1 MSRDPF
7 AGFLDPFALW
17 DISATYDHYSA
28 FFDLAIYTAIFVALA
43 QSVYGLRFQG
53 RPGRILSSAVGLGL
67 AISLTLAEEQFGW
80 NLRAAGPI
88 AAVILLVL
96 VGVLILHV
104 MLKAHVAWRLAAP
117 LTYVLL
123 YMFVRALSPELF
135 DMIMDRAPFIHL
147 LSAVVLLVCVWQFG
161 VALWPG
167 GGKSAGRTWG
177 DEGIVPP
184 DVEDRER
191 REIRVE
197 RQIRRN
203 WLPHARR
210 SARHLG
216 HDLRSIKKA
225 LSEPEP
231 PWADIRN
238 ALANASNESNEIDQI
253 IQRIQYLDDR
263 LRNFDWRELRELESH
278 HNGLTRE
285 DQPKLKAQIHLERRK
300 IHREHAIKGAIERTR
315 NLHRQFQETLDQAIK
330 VCSYQNAT
338 AAHQSITQAIKIE
351 AARKKELKNLQKAE
365 TRLMALAQCKLKEE
379 ND

>member
-135 DMIMDRAPFIHL
+135 DMILDRAPFIHL
-147 LSAVVLLVCVWQFG
+147 LSAVILLVCVWQFG

-167 GGKSAGRTWG
+167 GGKSTGRSWG
-177 DEGIVPP
+177 DGGIVSP
-184 DVEDRER
+184 DTQDRER
-191 REIRVE
+191 REIRIE
-197 RQIRRN
+197 RRVRRN

-210 SARHLG
+210 SARNLDHN
-216 HDLRSIKKA
+216 LRSIKKA

-231 PWADIRN
+231 PWADIQN
-238 ALANASNESNEIDQI
+238 ALTRASNESNEIDQI

-278 HNGLTRE
+278 HNELGRE
-285 DQPKLKAQIHLERRK
+285 DQRKLKAQIHLERRK
-300 IHREHAIKGAIERTR
+300 IHREHAIKDAMDRTR
-315 NLHRQFQETLDQAIK
+315 KLHRQFQKTLNQAINA
-330 VCSYQNAT
+330 CSYQNAT
-338 AAHQSITQAIKIE
+338 AAQRAITQAIQIE
-351 AARKKELKNLQKAE
+351 DAQKKELKSLQKAE
-365 TRLMALAQCKLKEE
+365 TRLIALAQWKLKGEE
-379 ND
+379 